1 MPQKLCFSFMCMKSV
16 FSLVISTLNVIQ
28 RIVNDLNKT
37 RVNILLRNILQRTKI
52 LHIHPE
58 KK

>member
-37 RVNILLRNILQRTKI
+37 RANILLRNILQRTKI